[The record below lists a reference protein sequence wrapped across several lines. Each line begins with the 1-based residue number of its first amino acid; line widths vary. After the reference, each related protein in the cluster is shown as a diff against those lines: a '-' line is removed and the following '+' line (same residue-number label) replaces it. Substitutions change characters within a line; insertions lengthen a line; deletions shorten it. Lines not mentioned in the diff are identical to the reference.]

1 MKIRWGRLFAVV
13 MVAGIV
19 GIYYQAKRTGYLD
32 AITNGPNY
40 GERRLDP
47 SVVTVVYVAL
57 FLLFIL
63 GVIRLW
69 LNNRNKP
76 RGPSEK
82 GGGFYANENHDDAQK
97 R

>member
-1 MKIRWGRLFAVV
+1 MKILWGRLFIAVI
-13 MVAGIV
+13 VAMIV
-19 GIYYQAKRTGYLD
+19 GLYYQAKRTGYLD
-32 AITNGPNY
+32 AIANNPDS

-47 SVVTVVYVAL
+47 SVVTVACVAL

-82 GGGFYANENHDDAQK
+82 GGDFYANETHDDMQK